1 VTNGRPAMSVAAGRR
16 MAAPARGRVMPLAP
30 GVVLGIGLGGFLDGI
45 LLHQILQWHHM
56 LTSAGYPADSVVNL
70 EINTL
75 FDGLFHAVTWIA
87 VAAGLFLLHRAAV
100 HGAAWSWQ
108 RLVGGMAIGWGAFNL
123 VEGVVDHHLLGLHHV
138 KESAMLPGISAS
150 SSSGQPSS
158 SGGRCSRAVLIPAR
172 PGGFPGPDR
181 SRPGRAWRR
190 VRRASARSDPACPIR
205 RHAPWLA
212 DCTSESQGDVRW
224 PSGRWMGRWS

>member
-1 VTNGRPAMSVAAGRR
+1 MSVAAGRR

-138 KESAMLPGISAS
+138 KESAMHPLAWDLGFLLLGAALVVGGALLARRVDPGPPWRVPRPGSES
-150 SSSGQPSS
+150 
-158 SGGRCSRAVLIPAR
+158 SRAGLAS
-172 PGGFPGPDR
+172 GP
-181 SRPGRAWRR
+181 
-190 VRRASARSDPACPIR
+190 
-205 RHAPWLA
+205 
-212 DCTSESQGDVRW
+212 
-224 PSGRWMGRWS
+224 